1 MARNLDRINKVLK
14 NAERNESTFLNF
26 YKWPD
31 GATKLRILPAA
42 SDADEEDWF
51 YPIGQHFNVE
61 EKTPVMCRYETAW
74 AEDDCAICEMVK
86 KLRSDGLDQEARE
99 YGLRRGFIIRAI
111 IRGEEDKGAQLVRCP
126 STLFSQIA
134 EMVRDSEDVGDVLEV
149 GREGVDIK
157 VTKTGTGLGT
167 KYSALP
173 LAKTRPVLSSK
184 KEFDA
189 IVGEFDN
196 FDEMT
201 IFAVPS
207 YAEQE
212 KLLSDRLGYGAS
224 TMGDSAD
231 DDLTGDDDDDWD
243 GDDTNAAD
251 DDGGMDLTAEDDDD
265 GDSNVE
271 EDDDTWMEP
280 DDKDGGD
287 DDDFDIGKLAEEAT
301 KDTDAKVAEP
311 KKTKKTT
318 KTRGKGRSKKE

>member
-1 MARNLDRINKVLK
+1 MERNLDRINKVLK

-42 SDADEEDWF
+42 PGADEEDWF

-61 EKTPVMCRYETAW
+61 ERTPVMCRYETAW

-111 IRGEEDKGAQLVRCP
+111 IRDQEEKGAQLVRCP

-134 EMVRDSEDVGDVLEV
+134 EMVRDSEDVGDVLEI
-149 GREGVDIK
+149 GKNGVDIK

-189 IVGEFDN
+189 IMDAFDN
-196 FDEMT
+196 FDEMA

-207 YAEQE
+207 YADQE

-231 DDLTGDDDDDWD
+231 DDLIDDDDDWD
-243 GDDTNAAD
+243 GDDTSAAD
-251 DDGGMDLTAEDDDD
+251 DDGDMDLTADDDD
-265 GDSNVE
+265 GGVDGTE
-271 EDDDTWMEP
+271 EDDDTWMDP
-280 DDKDGGD
+280 DDKDDGD

-301 KDTDAKVAEP
+301 KDVDAKVGKVAA
-311 KKTKKTT
+311 KKTT
-318 KTRGKGRSKKE
+318 KRGKGRTKKAE

>member
-1 MARNLDRINKVLK
+1 MSRNLDRINKVLK
-14 NAERNESTFLNF
+14 NAERNESNFLNF

-42 SDADEEDWF
+42 PDGDEADWF
-51 YPIGQHFNVE
+51 YPIGQHFNIE

-86 KLRSDGLDQEARE
+86 KLRADGMDQEARD

-111 IRGEEDKGAQLVRCP
+111 IRGEEEKGAQLVRCP

-134 EMVRDSEDVGDVLEV
+134 EMVRDSEDVGDVLDV
-149 GREGVDIK
+149 GKNGVDIK

-196 FDEMT
+196 FDEMS

-207 YAEQE
+207 YEDQE

-231 DDLTGDDDDDWD
+231 DDDDDGGGWENDDTPSAADDDDD
-243 GDDTNAAD
+243 
-251 DDGGMDLTAEDDDD
+251 MDLTADAEDDDD
-265 GDSNVE
+265 AFDGVQE
-271 EDDDTWMEP
+271 EDDSWM
-280 DDKDGGD
+280 DDEEND
-287 DDDFDIGKLAEEAT
+287 DDGDGDEFDIGALAEEAT
-301 KDTDAKVAEP
+301 KDADAKAKTPP
-311 KKTKKTT
+311 KKKAKGRTKK
-318 KTRGKGRSKKE
+318 E